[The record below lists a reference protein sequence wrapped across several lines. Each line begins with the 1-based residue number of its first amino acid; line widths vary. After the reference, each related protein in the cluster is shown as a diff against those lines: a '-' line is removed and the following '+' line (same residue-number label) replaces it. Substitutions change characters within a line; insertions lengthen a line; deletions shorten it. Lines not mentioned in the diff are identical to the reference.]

1 MKCLFMSKYYIVFFT
16 TMIGMYDMKPGNYW
30 YGKKWYFMKKAQGAR
45 PNECPDDLTS
55 FGKRFT
61 NEDHVTDN
69 GLILKCIDWNIFQ

>member
-1 MKCLFMSKYYIVFFT
+1 
-16 TMIGMYDMKPGNYW
+16 MYDMKPENYW

-69 GLILKCIDWNIFQ
+69 GLILKCID